1 MQLLGLRIT
10 RAASGHTPEC
20 RSSLGAPAKWL
31 IDALQNALAGGGSAA
46 GVSVNSKTALSLAAV
61 QACIRVK
68 ADAVATMP
76 LRLYRSTGG
85 QRLVDNEHPLAN
97 LINEPN
103 AIQTRF
109 EFLKWVS
116 AQLDT
121 GGNAYA
127 RIYRDASEYPAT
139 LEPIHWS
146 NVEVVMLDNGKPR
159 YTIKVQGR
167 QDIPVD
173 AADMLHFKGLAIETP
188 LKGMSPIATHA
199 QTLGINLAAE
209 KSTAKF
215 YRSGASLKFLL
226 KFGGSMPDEQKAK
239 ELKQSFKDVLEGE
252 DSVTGVPK
260 DSEVQQMNLS
270 PQEAEYIATRKF
282 GAEEIARIFGVPA
295 YMIGADSQGIKSSVE
310 QQAQDFYVQ
319 TIMPLVT
326 MMEQE
331 LRRKLLREDE
341 KGTYYFK
348 FVFNSLLRADAKT
361 RAEFYNMAIRGGW
374 MNANT
379 ARGYEDMN
387 AIAEGDQYFMEAN
400 LIPAN
405 LSQAWVQSKIDAAE
419 AMAAK
424 TNNTEGVNQ

>member
-1 MQLLGLRIT
+1 MAHRRIAE
-10 RAASGHTPEC
+10 R
-20 RSSLGAPAKWL
+20 
-31 IDALQNALAGGGSAA
+31 
-46 GVSVNSKTALSLAAV
+46 
-61 QACIRVK
+61 
-68 ADAVATMP
+68 P
-76 LRLYRSTGG
+76 LRLYRATGG
-85 QRLVDNEHPLAN
+85 QRLVDNEHPLSF

-127 RIYRDASEYPAT
+127 RIYRNGQTAYPEL

-146 NVEVVMLDNGKPR
+146 NVEVVLLDNGKPR

-167 QDIPVD
+167 EDIPVE
-173 AADMLHFKGLAIETP
+173 ASDMLHFKGLAVDTP
-188 LKGMSPIATHA
+188 LRGMSPIATHA

-215 YRSGASLKFLL
+215 YKSGASLKFLL
-226 KFGGSMPDEQKAK
+226 KFGAAAPDETKSR
-239 ELKQSFKDVLEGE
+239 ELKQSFKDVLEGD
-252 DSVTGVPK
+252 DSVAGVPK

-295 YMIGADSQGIKSSVE
+295 YMIGADTQGIKSSVE

-331 LRRKLLREDE
+331 MRRKLLREDE
-341 KGTYYFK
+341 KGSYYFK

-387 AIAEGDQYFMEAN
+387 AIPEGEQYFMEAN
-400 LIPAN
+400 LIPSN
-405 LSQAWVQSKIDAAE
+405 LSQDWVQSKINAAE

-424 TNNTEGVNQ
+424 TNNPDGAN

>member
-1 MQLLGLRIT
+1 VQIAGFTIT
-10 RAASGHTPEC
+10 RARQARPER

-76 LRLYRSTGG
+76 LRLYRATGG
-85 QRLVDNEHPLAN
+85 QRLVDNEHPLSF

-127 RIYRDASEYPAT
+127 RIYRNSQTAYPEL

-146 NVEVVMLDNGKPR
+146 NVEVVLLDNGKPR

-167 QDIPVD
+167 QDIPVE
-173 AADMLHFKGLAIETP
+173 ASDMLHFKGLAVDTP
-188 LKGMSPIATHA
+188 LRGMSPIATHA

-215 YRSGASLKFLL
+215 YKSGASLKFLL
-226 KFGGSMPDEQKAK
+226 KFGAAAPDETKSR
-239 ELKQSFKDVLEGE
+239 ELKQSFKDVLEGD
-252 DSVTGVPK
+252 DSVAGVPK

-331 LRRKLLREDE
+331 MRRKLLREDE
-341 KGTYYFK
+341 KGSYYFK

-387 AIAEGDQYFMEAN
+387 AIPEGEQYFMEAN
-400 LIPAN
+400 LIPSN
-405 LSQAWVQSKIDAAE
+405 LSQDWVQSKINAAE

-424 TNNTEGVNQ
+424 TNNPDGAN